1 MELSQIMRDGS
12 EVNKPKFTYNTI
24 FLMIRFSFF
33 FVFSNTREGELQHR
47 SPIAFQLKLQDLDS
61 DLFRRLSPLKY
72 LPRCDDTLQ
81 KLSHKQATQEF
92 ICV

>member
-1 MELSQIMRDGS
+1 MELSQIMREGA
-12 EVNKPKFTYNTI
+12 ENNKPKLCYNAI
-24 FLMIRFSFF
+24 FLMIKFSVF

-47 SPIAFQLKLQDLDS
+47 AFQLKLQDRDS

-81 KLSHKQATQEF
+81 KLSHKQAPQEF
-92 ICV
+92 IWV